1 MFEKIRKK
9 LSRLLCVQ
17 ETEEEMERREKDV
30 QELDVL
36 LTCWEEHPEKLD
48 NFDRAVKEERKKAGP
63 NEIVF

>member
-36 LTCWEEHPEKLD
+36 LACWKEHPEKLD
-48 NFDRAVKEERKKAGP
+48 NCDRVMKEERKKAGP